1 MDAKEI
7 HAQSIYFDN
16 VNFRPSSSFRKKVRG
31 FVEKRPMI
39 RRKEYTQLTGLLK
52 NKALNEL
59 NGWVK
64 EGVLDTIG
72 SGSHKIYVRANTKK
86 E

>member
-1 MDAKEI
+1 
-7 HAQSIYFDN
+7 
-16 VNFRPSSSFRKKVRG
+16 
-31 FVEKRPMI
+31 
-39 RRKEYTQLTGLLK
+39 YTQLTGLLK

>member
-1 MDAKEI
+1 MLVI
-7 HAQSIYFDN
+7 VMGIL
-16 VNFRPSSSFRKKVRG
+16 SSGRYMLQAASVHVARYAVYIG
-31 FVEKRPMI
+31 GDLSTM
-39 RRKEYTQLTGLLK
+39 TGLLK

-72 SGSHKIYVRANTKK
+72 SGSHKIYVRVNTMKD
-86 E
+86 

>member
-1 MDAKEI
+1 MGRMTPVATGITALKIDYDSYTRTIVYRK
-7 HAQSIYFDN
+7 
-16 VNFRPSSSFRKKVRG
+16 FRN
-31 FVEKRPMI
+31 I
-39 RRKEYTQLTGLLK
+39 EYTQLTGLLK

>member
-1 MDAKEI
+1 MP
-7 HAQSIYFDN
+7 HFDKT
-16 VNFRPSSSFRKKVRG
+16 P
-31 FVEKRPMI
+31 VEECRHRLEKFLDERPMI

-72 SGSHKIYVRANTKK
+72 SGSHKIYVRVNTMKD
-86 E
+86 